1 MAHLMCAISSQD
13 RCAINDHFSSAIAC
27 PQAIQFNE
35 LDATKKT
42 LTNSFASLD
51 VYKHVLR
58 KSLASFNTM
67 LQRQCTKQSFFHVI
81 SHKQTKVNNM
91 LLKINSRSQC
101 TWHEHTRV
109 VSC

>member
-13 RCAINDHFSSAIAC
+13 RCAINDHFSSSISC

-58 KSLASFNTM
+58 TSLESIAKM
-67 LQRQCTKQSFFHVI
+67 LHRQCTKQSFIHVK
-81 SHKQTKVNNM
+81 SFKQPRMNNM
-91 LLKINSRSQC
+91 LLKISTRSQC
-101 TWHEHTRV
+101 I
-109 VSC
+109 